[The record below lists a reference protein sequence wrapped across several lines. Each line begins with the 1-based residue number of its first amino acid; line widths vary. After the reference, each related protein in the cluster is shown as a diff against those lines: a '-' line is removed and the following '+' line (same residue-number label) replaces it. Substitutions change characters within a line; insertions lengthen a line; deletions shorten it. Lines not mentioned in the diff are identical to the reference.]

1 MIVAARKGHAK
12 SRAAIVLPLATG
24 FALTHALAYGLRSP
38 VLLAL
43 AALWLIP
50 VPILL
55 ARREGRPFDPLE
67 PIWIFGSIF
76 FFEYAAVP
84 GIELTR
90 PAAFQTLPGFMTLSP
105 PHYYAAAWLGGAA
118 FLVFC
123 LVYTW
128 QPVSSD
134 RIAGRHGDARGGV
147 RALVLTGAVLVAAGV
162 LALEFN
168 LHLANASAYSIRAL
182 FTGQLREPL
191 VQTEQGRGYI
201 NLGYSA
207 FSAGLV
213 CLALAVAAWSK
224 RDSRRRRW
232 VWLYF
237 PVAALAA
244 VSVFG
249 LLLGSRSLAAGTLVG
264 LLVAFNYRYRRIPR
278 ALVLAALG
286 AVALGAVVFISLR
299 NSHHVT
305 FDVISMAAY
314 VSKTFD
320 GFNFL
325 VTALARVHHLLWGQS
340 LGQDALYTYLP
351 RALFHAKPT
360 VYGIVLAQDTAI
372 PGLSQSLVSGTYPPG
387 ILAEGYLN
395 FGVLGVLALPALGA
409 ALLRVSYDF
418 LIHSSNPIPVVVFGY
433 LLGNP
438 DGFFRGLGPV
448 IPAVIALVLML
459 LGLQLPDRVLTQ
471 GRLRSAGAALVVAVC
486 AGTVAFVAHA

>member
-1 MIVAARKGHAK
+1 MIVAARRGQAK
-12 SRAAIVLPLATG
+12 SRAAVVLPLATG
-24 FALTHALAYGLRSP
+24 FALTHALAFGLRSP
-38 VLLAL
+38 VLLGL

-55 ARREGRPFDPLE
+55 ARRVGRPFDPLE

-76 FFEYAAVP
+76 FFEYAVVP
-84 GIELTR
+84 GIQLTR
-90 PAAFQTLPGFMTLSP
+90 PASFQTLPGFMTLSP
-105 PHYYAAAWLGGAA
+105 PHYYVAAWLGGAA

-134 RIAGRHGDARGGV
+134 RILGQLGDARSGV
-147 RALVLTGAVLVAAGV
+147 RALALTSGVLVAAGV
-162 LALEFN
+162 LALELN
-168 LHLANASAYSIRAL
+168 LHLAHASAYPLHAL
-182 FTGQLREPL
+182 FTGQLRGPL
-191 VQTEQGRGYI
+191 VQSEQGRGYI

-213 CLALAVAAWSK
+213 CLALAVAIWSK

-232 VWLYF
+232 LWLYF
-237 PVAALAA
+237 ALAALAT
-244 VSVFG
+244 VIVFA

-264 LLVAFNYRYRRIPR
+264 LLVVFNYRYRRIPR

-299 NSHHVT
+299 DSHHVT
-305 FDVISMAAY
+305 FNVISMAAY

-360 VYGIVLAQDTAI
+360 VYGIVLAQDTVI
-372 PGLSQSLVSGTYPPG
+372 PGLSHSLVSGTYPPG
-387 ILAEGYLN
+387 ILAEGYVN

-409 ALLRVSYDF
+409 ILLRLSYDF
-418 LIHSSNPIPVVVFGY
+418 LMESRNPIPVVVFGY

-448 IPAVIALVLML
+448 VPAVVALILML
-459 LGLQLPDRVLTQ
+459 LGLQLPDRLLTPR
-471 GRLRSAGAALVVAVC
+471 RLTTAGVAIIVAVC
-486 AGTVAFVAHA
+486 AGTVAFAIPG